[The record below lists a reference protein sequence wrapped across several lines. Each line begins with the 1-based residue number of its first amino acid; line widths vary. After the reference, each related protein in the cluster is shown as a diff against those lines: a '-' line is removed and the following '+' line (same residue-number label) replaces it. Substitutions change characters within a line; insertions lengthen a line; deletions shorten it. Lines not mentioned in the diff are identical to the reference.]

1 MMRKINMIEPQ
12 DPPFLQT
19 AVMRSALLFQNNINQ
34 LKQIKM
40 KTLINELIIYLKIRN
55 EGIAKVLG
63 QSNLTNFETDRYN
76 GMYDMNLSIIQEL
89 ETDYLHKEKERIMTA
104 FDFGRN
110 IYGEKTA
117 DDFFNKM
124 YPQSCSEA
132 DA

>member
-1 MMRKINMIEPQ
+1 
-12 DPPFLQT
+12 
-19 AVMRSALLFQNNINQ
+19 
-34 LKQIKM
+34 M
-40 KTLINELIIYLKIRN
+40 KTLINELITYLKIRN
-55 EGIAKVLG
+55 EGIEKVLG
-63 QSNLTNFETDRYN
+63 QSNLTNYETDRYN

-110 IYGEKTA
+110 IYGEKNSE
-117 DDFFNKM
+117 DFFKKM